1 MYRNSGQQNDKIILW
16 GAPHSFWTG
25 RMRSYLTK
33 KGIDFQEIYPANPR
47 YNEDIVPKIGYFV
60 MPVTEFQDGTLIQ
73 DGTDT
78 MVYMEERFTD
88 RSMIPSSPLQRAVA
102 WLIEFFGCELFF
114 IPGMHYRW
122 SFPEQRPYVDA
133 EFARMVSPRRDLEGQ
148 QADIAD
154 ITAWASGFAPSIGVS
169 PATIPAIESSHIESL
184 TLLNAH
190 FQHHPYILG
199 GHPSI
204 ADFGLM
210 APFYAHLG
218 RDPVPANLMKNI
230 APHVY
235 RWTERMLEPGIIDGE
250 FADYPAE
257 FAEDGWI
264 LDTLI
269 PFIGYLFRDCG
280 AQVKG
285 MVEMFDAWATRDPR
299 PGPGTLVKA
308 DPEGTGGAHPN
319 LGEFEFNLRGTT
331 VKTQA
336 FANVVRH
343 FQRLLDVVASLDDA
357 DRTKF
362 EALMARTGGTD
373 LMSTKMERR
382 IKSEYY
388 QLFLA

>member
-1 MYRNSGQQNDKIILW
+1 
-16 GAPHSFWTG
+16 
-25 RMRSYLTK
+25 
-33 KGIDFQEIYPANPR
+33 
-47 YNEDIVPKIGYFV
+47 
-60 MPVTEFQDGTLIQ
+60 
-73 DGTDT
+73 
-78 MVYMEERFTD
+78 
-88 RSMIPSSPLQRAVA
+88 
-102 WLIEFFGCELFF
+102 
-114 IPGMHYRW
+114 
-122 SFPEQRPYVDA
+122 
-133 EFARMVSPRRDLEGQ
+133 
-148 QADIAD
+148 
-154 ITAWASGFAPSIGVS
+154 
-169 PATIPAIESSHIESL
+169 
-184 TLLNAH
+184 
-190 FQHHPYILG
+190 
-199 GHPSI
+199 
-204 ADFGLM
+204 
-210 APFYAHLG
+210 
-218 RDPVPANLMKNI
+218 MKNI

-257 FAEDGWI
+257 FAEDGSI

-269 PFIGYLFRDCG
+269 PFIAYLFRDCG
-280 AQVKG
+280 AQVQG

-308 DPEGTGGAHPN
+308 DPDGTGGAHPN

-373 LMSTKMERR
+373 LMSTQMERR
-382 IKSEYY
+382 IKTEYY